1 MTLVY
6 SLLNEMFT
14 MTNTFK
20 ILTNLYIKNKHNK
33 KPSYIVYGGL
43 NVECEIKNKH
53 SMNSV
58 ILLYYDLRL
67 SEIHESPNVE

>member
-1 MTLVY
+1 MNRYAGLIYNHVY
-6 SLLNEMFT
+6 
-14 MTNTFK
+14 K
-20 ILTNLYIKNKHNK
+20 YDHNK
-33 KPSYIVYGGL
+33 KPSYMICGGL

-58 ILLYYDLRL
+58 ILLYYDLKL